1 MTPAPPRVFR
11 RICVFC
17 GSAPGHDPVYAA
29 AARDLGRSLAERGLE
44 LVYGGGRVG
53 LMGQLADAA
62 LAAGGR
68 VHGVIPQRLRDL
80 EVAHEGLSELFVVDT
95 MHARKAM
102 MAKLSDAFFA
112 RPGGCGTLEELF
124 EIVTWAQIGYHHK
137 PVGILDVAGYYR
149 PLLQF
154 IDHAQAAGFVRDV
167 YRPILQHADDL
178 GTLLAQL
185 ATVALP
191 RFVAPPPPPA

>member
-1 MTPAPPRVFR
+1 MRAPL
-11 RICVFC
+11 
-17 GSAPGHDPVYAA
+17 SAVCVYAGSNPGRDPA
-29 AARDLGRSLAERGLE
+29 FADAARDLGSLLAGRGIE
-44 LVYGGGRVG
+44 VVYGGGRVG
-53 LMGQLADAA
+53 LMGILADAA
-62 LAAGGR
+62 LTAGGQ
-68 VHGVIPQRLRDL
+68 VTGVIPQALIDK
-80 EVAHEGLSELFVVDT
+80 EISHEGLSELVVVET
-95 MHARKAM
+95 MHERKLAM
-102 MAKLSDAFFA
+102 ADRSQAFISL
-112 RPGGCGTLEELF
+112 PGGVGTLEELF

-137 PVGILDVAGYYR
+137 PVDILDVAGYYR